1 MTTPAADRGTLGIP
15 DLLTFNGGYVDTAGF
30 LALHGLFWA
39 HVTGNFSTL
48 LASLVEGSSGAVAKL
63 LALPVFCLVILL
75 VQLLSERLAH
85 ITSGALPTLL
95 GLKTVLLAL
104 AAILAL
110 IAGPFTN
117 GDTVVAI
124 VTGMLLVAAMA
135 IQNAVHRLHFSAS
148 PPTTVMTGTT
158 TQAMIDIADLMRGGM
173 TPELRAATR
182 ARARKLAG
190 SMGVFALGCA
200 LAALAY
206 AAAGMWAFI
215 PPVLAG
221 VVSFFYCYRVRS
233 PVATQA

>member
-1 MTTPAADRGTLGIP
+1 MVTTTDGRGALGIP

-30 LALHGLFWA
+30 LALHGLFSA
-39 HVTGNFSTL
+39 HVTGNFPTL

-75 VQLLSERLAH
+75 VQLLSQKA
-85 ITSGALPTLL
+85 TSGALPTLL
-95 GLKTVLLAL
+95 GLKTALLAA
-104 AAILAL
+104 AAIVALA
-110 IAGPFTN
+110 AGPFTN

-158 TQAMIDIADLMRGGM
+158 TQAMIDIADLIRGDM
-173 TPELRAATR
+173 TLELRAATR
-182 ARARKLAG
+182 ARARKLG
-190 SMGVFALGCA
+190 HSMGVFALGCA

-206 AAAGMWAFI
+206 AAASMWVFI

-221 VVSFFYCYRVRS
+221 FVSFLYFYRLRS